1 MAWKDG
7 VLEECKCYEG
17 KADCKFFFGIV
28 KHVSSSF
35 PVVFGNSGGNKPH
48 SQAYRDFQA
57 KWGFLGTLYQMAGE
71 KIEKV
76 AEIYQ
81 EYLVDALQLISYM
94 TERSNVDKEEDK
106 FQEMIRPRRR

>member
-1 MAWKDG
+1 
-7 VLEECKCYEG
+7 
-17 KADCKFFFGIV
+17 
-28 KHVSSSF
+28 
-35 PVVFGNSGGNKPH
+35 
-48 SQAYRDFQA
+48 
-57 KWGFLGTLYQMAGE
+57 MAGE

-94 TERSNVDKEEDK
+94 TERAKIDREEDK

>member
-1 MAWKDG
+1 MAD
-7 VLEECKCYEG
+7 
-17 KADCKFFFGIV
+17 
-28 KHVSSSF
+28 
-35 PVVFGNSGGNKPH
+35 
-48 SQAYRDFQA
+48 
-57 KWGFLGTLYQMAGE
+57 E

-81 EYLVDALQLISYM
+81 EYLVDALQLISYL

>member
-1 MAWKDG
+1 
-7 VLEECKCYEG
+7 
-17 KADCKFFFGIV
+17 
-28 KHVSSSF
+28 
-35 PVVFGNSGGNKPH
+35 
-48 SQAYRDFQA
+48 
-57 KWGFLGTLYQMAGE
+57 MAGE

-81 EYLVDALQLISYM
+81 EYLVDALQLISYL

>member
-1 MAWKDG
+1 
-7 VLEECKCYEG
+7 
-17 KADCKFFFGIV
+17 
-28 KHVSSSF
+28 
-35 PVVFGNSGGNKPH
+35 
-48 SQAYRDFQA
+48 
-57 KWGFLGTLYQMAGE
+57 MAGE

-106 FQEMIRPRRR
+106 FKEMIRPRRR